1 MRLFCFGLGY
11 TALALARRY
20 PGPVTG
26 TVLSEEKRAELAA
39 EGIDAQLFSE
49 ARVPSDT
56 RRILVSVPPDAEGD
70 PVLRRFPDLR
80 ADWVGYLSTIGVYGD
95 TGGAMVDETA
105 PLKPSGD
112 RQRARVAAE
121 EAWRATGL
129 PLHIFRLA
137 GIYGPGRSVI
147 DQVRKGTAKRI
158 HRPGHLFSRIHVEDV
173 VTVLLASMAR
183 PNPGTVDNVCD
194 DEPAEPAAV
203 VAEACRLLGLVPP
216 PLVSLEAAGLSAM
229 ARSFW
234 TDNRRVSNARIKREL
249 GVTLRYPSYREG
261 LRSLL

>member
-1 MRLFCFGLGY
+1 PRRDRDGRRIGGSGSAPSGRVRRASLHRGLAVGAQPDGRQDMRLFCFGLGY

-70 PVLRRFPDLR
+70 PVLRRFPGRR

-112 RQRARVAAE
+112 RQRARV
-121 EAWRATGL
+121 
-129 PLHIFRLA
+129 
-137 GIYGPGRSVI
+137 
-147 DQVRKGTAKRI
+147 
-158 HRPGHLFSRIHVEDV
+158 
-173 VTVLLASMAR
+173 
-183 PNPGTVDNVCD
+183 
-194 DEPAEPAAV
+194 
-203 VAEACRLLGLVPP
+203 
-216 PLVSLEAAGLSAM
+216 
-229 ARSFW
+229 
-234 TDNRRVSNARIKREL
+234 
-249 GVTLRYPSYREG
+249 
-261 LRSLL
+261 